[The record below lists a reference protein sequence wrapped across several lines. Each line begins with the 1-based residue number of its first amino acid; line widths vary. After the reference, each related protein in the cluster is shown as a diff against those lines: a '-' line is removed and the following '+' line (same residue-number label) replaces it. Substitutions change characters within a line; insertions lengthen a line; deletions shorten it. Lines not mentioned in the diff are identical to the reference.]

1 MQRGDSHQMPV
12 SVLGVASSLSL
23 FPSCREISSD
33 QHSIYCCTTQRICQV
48 RLLLVYAVVKRI
60 RTPWS
65 LVHRSMS
72 IVHDAGTV
80 HDTVEHNKG
89 LVVCSVAMTSQV
101 V

>member
-12 SVLGVASSLSL
+12 SVLAVASSLSL

-33 QHSIYCCTTQRICQV
+33 QHSTYCCTTQRICQV

-65 LVHRSMS
+65 LVHRSVS
-72 IVHDAGTV
+72 IAERGTV
-80 HDTVEHNKG
+80 HDTIEHKD
-89 LVVCSVAMTSQV
+89 LACKLYVL
-101 V
+101 